1 MLEQSVG
8 RGGGSCLKPELP
20 LQVAL
25 QAILYISRLQ
35 EPLAYLSLTRAEF
48 TPVLPHSAPQLL
60 QGRWVAGNLRN
71 GLESFSRLTGR
82 ENCVP
87 SSVSGLHV
95 LC

>member
-8 RGGGSCLKPELP
+8 RGGGSCFKPELP
-20 LQVAL
+20 LQAAL
-25 QAILYISRLQ
+25 QAILCISTSGSP
-35 EPLAYLSLTRAEF
+35 EPHQGWLSSCPAHT
-48 TPVLPHSAPQLL
+48 SAPQLL
-60 QGRWVAGNLRN
+60 QGRWVAGNLQN
-71 GLESFSRLTGR
+71 GLESFGRLTGR